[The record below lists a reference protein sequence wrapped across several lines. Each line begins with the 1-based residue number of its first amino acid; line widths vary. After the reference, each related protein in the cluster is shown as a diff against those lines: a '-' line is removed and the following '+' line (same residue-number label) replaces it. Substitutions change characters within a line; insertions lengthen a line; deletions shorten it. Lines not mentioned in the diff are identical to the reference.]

1 MLGYGI
7 ALKIIKTLISS
18 TVASIVQCI
27 AQSKL
32 FVTKSLWLESRDFS
46 LFDKI
51 KHKSKSKGLK
61 KYWILP

>member
-27 AQSKL
+27 AQFKL
-32 FVTKSLWLESRDFS
+32 FLTKRLWLESRDFS

-51 KHKSKSKGLK
+51 KRESKSKGLK